1 MQKDFFVGCNGHPTP
16 VKYRGGNVPG
26 SGTDE
31 DSRTDL
37 GRPVLRRDRGG
48 PLSFEG
54 RARESAP
61 RPDSFRSPGYGRE
74 PVGNGQAAAGFS
86 AVLAPVTAADAGAM
100 GDLIGAAWLAAGL
113 AGFFAFFF
121 FFAAGFF
128 LAAFFFFFPAA
139 FFLAVFFAAFLFF
152 EAFFLD
158 AFFFFFFAGF
168 LDFFLALAMVFPF

>member
-1 MQKDFFVGCNGHPTP
+1 MT
-16 VKYRGGNVPG
+16 
-26 SGTDE
+26 GTDE

-37 GRPVLRRDRGG
+37 GRAVLRRDRGG
-48 PLSFEG
+48 PQSFEG
-54 RARESAP
+54 RARQSAP
-61 RPDSFRSPGYGRE
+61 RPDSFRCPGYGRE

-86 AVLAPVTAADAGAM
+86 AVRALVTAADTGAT

-121 FFAAGFF
+121 LFAAGFF

>member
-1 MQKDFFVGCNGHPTP
+1 MPNPGKITGW
-16 VKYRGGNVPG
+16 KVPG

-48 PLSFEG
+48 PQSFEG
-54 RARESAP
+54 RVRETSP
-61 RPDSFRSPGYGRE
+61 HPDSFRCPGYGRE

-86 AVLAPVTAADAGAM
+86 AVRALVTAAGAGAI
-100 GDLIGAAWLAAGL
+100 GVLIGAAWRAAGL
-113 AGFFAFFF
+113 AGLFAFFFF

-128 LAAFFFFFPAA
+128 PAAFFFFFPAA